1 MMDAQ
6 PVDADCRAAVER
18 YKDAQRRNPS
28 YDRIDGVIC
37 PFCGRTL
44 PPNGCGVSTTRPWVH
59 KTRERY
65 HTCPHCTWGF
75 KSIEAG

>member
-1 MMDAQ
+1 MIDAQ

-18 YKDAQRRNPS
+18 YKAATRRNPS

-44 PPNGCGVSTTRPWVH
+44 PPNGCGVRRTRQWEGGL
-59 KTRERY
+59 RERY
-65 HTCPHCTWGF
+65 HTCPLCEWGF
-75 KSIEAG
+75 KSVES